1 MSGQVCCRISAE
13 TKTAGVFVAGFAEN
27 VVLEEVIWL
36 QIMYVVGA
44 FIY

>member
-1 MSGQVCCRISAE
+1 VLSHTSRD
-13 TKTAGVFVAGFAEN
+13 KTAGVFVAGFAEN